1 MGAGVESQ
9 FVHAFEAVG
18 ITVGVVDGKRLGT
31 WVGSFVGRRLGARV
45 GVDEGVEGFAAEGVW
60 DGCVDGVTVGSA
72 EGPNDGCSVVHHTAS
87 EGSALGV
94 SVGRTEGFSV
104 GIELGSSDGVMLAL
118 AEGAKACTPVRQV
131 SRSCQRNHYDTSNMR
146 AFVGCSVGVRDG
158 NEVGPFVGVLVG
170 DHVGLCRR
178 LNHSVSRCNTKL
190 KDLPAMH
197 P

>member
-9 FVHAFEAVG
+9 FVHAFGAVG
-18 ITVGVVDGKRLGT
+18 ITVGVVDGKRVGT

-45 GVDEGVEGFAAEGVW
+45 GVDEGVEAFAAEGVW

-131 SRSCQRNHYDTSNMR
+131 SRSGQRTTMAPQTCVPLS
-146 AFVGCSVGVRDG
+146 AA
-158 NEVGPFVGVLVG
+158 VLV
-170 DHVGLCRR
+170 CAMATR
-178 LNHSVSRCNTKL
+178 LGHSLACWWATTLDSAE
-190 KDLPAMH
+190 D
-197 P
+197 